1 MRLFVTVVTRE
12 RSLNP
17 ERFDGLSR
25 DYASGSISRRATL
38 KGLAL
43 GSLVPLFGSRFA
55 GEADAAKKC
64 DFGICAKKNWCEN
77 RAHVCGPSG
86 GFGKCFVKR
95 FGGRNI
101 CAEILFQASSCDD
114 CKAPSCTDCVCILAA
129 GGGDK
134 CNNGPSGF
142 DYVCVRK
149 I

>member
-1 MRLFVTVVTRE
+1 M
-12 RSLNP
+12 NAD
-17 ERFDGLSR
+17 RFDGLSR
-25 DYASGSISRRATL
+25 DYATGSISRRATL

-43 GSLVPLFGSRFA
+43 GSLIPLFGGRFA
-55 GEADAAKKC
+55 DEAEAAKCKP
-64 DFGICAKKNWCEN
+64 GKCAKKNWCEN
-77 RAHVCGPSG
+77 RAHTCGPAG

-95 FGGRNI
+95 FGGKNI

-114 CKAPSCTDCVCILAA
+114 CKEPNCTNCICILGA

-134 CNNGPSGF
+134 CNNGAAGM